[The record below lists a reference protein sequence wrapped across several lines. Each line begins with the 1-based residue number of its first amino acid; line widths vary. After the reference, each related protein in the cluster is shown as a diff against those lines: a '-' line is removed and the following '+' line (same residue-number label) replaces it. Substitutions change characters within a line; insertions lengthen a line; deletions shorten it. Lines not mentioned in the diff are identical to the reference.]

1 MARHVFYR
9 TSISYCMQNKYSS
22 NACRCS
28 TSVNNL
34 ICNWL
39 VLPLCFI
46 LQTAV
51 FHREPATALTAT
63 ERPRFWGTF
72 LAPPVSSR
80 VCVCVS
86 PTLTHTHTQKILCIQ
101 IQQPFSLH
109 TNTDVH
115 AQLRGALHLFS
126 EGKRIRSILN
136 SASCSHWLQAH
147 LKRFSNEPISF
158 QTCCGFAQHR
168 RGFHLLVCLG
178 ICIVREWWQCQKNPL
193 LCRKMFTL
201 AWVGF

>member
-1 MARHVFYR
+1 MLTVKKYCIYNRTGLLMARHVFYR

-86 PTLTHTHTQKILCIQ
+86 PTLTHTHSENSLYTDTAAFFTTHQHWCACSAEGCI
-101 IQQPFSLH
+101 
-109 TNTDVH
+109 
-115 AQLRGALHLFS
+115 A
-126 EGKRIRSILN
+126 SIL
-136 SASCSHWLQAH
+136 
-147 LKRFSNEPISF
+147 
-158 QTCCGFAQHR
+158 G
-168 RGFHLLVCLG
+168 
-178 ICIVREWWQCQKNPL
+178 
-193 LCRKMFTL
+193 RKTH
-201 AWVGF
+201 